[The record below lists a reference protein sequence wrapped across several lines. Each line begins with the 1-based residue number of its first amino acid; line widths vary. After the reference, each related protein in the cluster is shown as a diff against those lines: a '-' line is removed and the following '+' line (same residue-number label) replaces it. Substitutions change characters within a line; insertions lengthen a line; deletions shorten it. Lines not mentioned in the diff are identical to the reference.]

1 MYSIYRLNAGELDS
15 RFVESLKALFRGK
28 EIEIIISEVEQQEPE
43 YQETERKKRSVLQA
57 IEEEDVRRF
66 V

>member
-15 RFVESLKALFRGK
+15 RFIESLKALFRGK
-28 EIEIIISEVEQQEPE
+28 EIEIIISEVEEPE
-43 YQETERKKRSVLQA
+43 YQENDRKKRSVLQA
-57 IEEEDVRRF
+57 IEEEEVRRF